1 MKEIGINKRLYD
13 RRIELGYSLKEASIR
28 LDISRFKLT
37 RIENGYKKVKD
48 KKLQDKFIFRYKLEE
63 NFFESN
69 KLGYPTSVTEGIEE
83 DISES
88 KGVKLFSK
96 LWFKI
101 ASLALSLGFVAVM
114 SLGIYRASNTSYNQF
129 YDEKYVTAYNYAR
142 DNGTPHLAID
152 SKTSSLLLCNY
163 TAVESA
169 DPAKEG
175 GFDKVTLNF
184 FTNYDEYLGYTFFNA
199 HVAIDLNEITGL
211 DFGTSRYVD
220 AYYESRMTETSERL
234 HFEAWNG
241 FERITHFSV
250 DFDYV
255 NFKFKYNLIETR
267 NINGEYAREN
277 GESFIASI
285 YKMAFEGKYAAFKN
299 AQNKFFERTKDTL
312 HYEDLN
318 EFNKHQVTGLLSA
331 NSYINVSTAM
341 TVGGVV
347 LATVFFALFIL
358 SIIITTAFGKK
369 IMKVVTVEKEDSVGT
384 AVKGRT
390 FKELPKNRWPAPIV
404 PEALIRIVA
413 FVLMVIGSMSLYYI
427 FNSIINGDIIGTLE
441 SLQYRATVASF
452 TTLGMLLIFFIKL
465 DIIQNK
471 KSTFMLNFI
480 LFFAGFIFYVLT
492 LLVNLSM
499 TASPALDRF
508 KVILDF
514 LPGNIV
520 WGILAFNMLN
530 ANLLSKPKFKN
541 NVKRNTILYRLSAL
555 IPLGYMIASAVIQI
569 GKKTWGWDLPFAVSS
584 LFFTKALIIT
594 SFTIL
599 YCLVIFIYR
608 RVVDHKFGKENGD
621 VYVLGNRYQF
631 IKNLIVAAVLALL
644 GVLDIVLG
652 KNANC
657 ARLGFGSNPGI
668 FFLIPL
674 VLLYHP
680 HMGARNKKWD
690 LVFNV
695 AYGFS
700 LLIGIVCIIS
710 SISVYITSL

>member
-1 MKEIGINKRLYD
+1 MKEIGINKKLYD

-28 LDISRFKLT
+28 LDISKFKLN

-48 KKLQDKFIFRYKLEE
+48 KKLQDRFIFKYKLEE
-63 NFFESN
+63 DFFESN
-69 KLGYPTSVTEGIEE
+69 KLGYPTSVTDGVEE
-83 DISES
+83 DISQS
-88 KGVKLFSK
+88 KGIKFFSK

-101 ASLALSLGFVAVM
+101 ASLALSLGFVALM
-114 SLGIYRASNTSYNQF
+114 SIGMYRSTSTNYYNF
-129 YDEKYVTAYNYAR
+129 YDDKYTTAYNYAKE
-142 DNGTPHLAID
+142 NGITHLAID
-152 SKTSSLLLCNY
+152 SKTSSMLLCDY
-163 TAVESA
+163 DAVESV
-169 DPAKEG
+169 DPLKVDN
-175 GFDKVTLNF
+175 FDKVTLNF
-184 FTNYDEYLGYTFFNA
+184 FTKYDEYLGYTFFNA
-199 HVAIDLNEITGL
+199 HTVIDLNEVTGL
-211 DFGTSRYVD
+211 DFGTSRWVD

-241 FERITHFSV
+241 LQRMAHFSV
-250 DFDYV
+250 DFDY
-255 NFKFKYNLIETR
+255 FKYKFTYNLIETR
-267 NINGEYAREN
+267 NINNEYSKEN
-277 GESFIASI
+277 GESFVASI
-285 YKMAFEGKYAAFKN
+285 YKMAFENKYAAFKK
-299 AQNKFFERTKDTL
+299 AQNRFFERTSSVL
-312 HYEDLN
+312 HYTDLE
-318 EFNKHQVTGLLSA
+318 EFNKHQVYGLLYA
-331 NSYINVSTAM
+331 NSYTTTSTVL
-341 TVGGVV
+341 TITGVV
-347 LATVFFALFIL
+347 LATVFFAIFIL

-369 IMKVVTVEKEDSVGT
+369 FMKVVTVEKDNSVSEST
-384 AVKGRT
+384 SGRT
-390 FKELPKNRWPAPIV
+390 FKELPKNRWPAPII

-427 FNSIINGDIIGTLE
+427 FNSIINGDIIGTID

-452 TTLGMLLIFFIKL
+452 TTLGMVLIFFIKL

-492 LLVNLSM
+492 LLVNMSM
-499 TASPALDRF
+499 SVSPALERF
-508 KVILDF
+508 KIILDF

-520 WGILAFNMLN
+520 WGILAFNMLT

-555 IPLGYMIASAVIQI
+555 IPLGYMIASAVIQV
-569 GKKTWGWDLPFAVSS
+569 GKKLWGWDLPFAVSS

-599 YCLVIFIYR
+599 YCLVVFIYR
-608 RVVDHKFGKENGD
+608 RIVDRKFGKENGD
-621 VYVLGNRYQF
+621 SYVLGNRYQF
-631 IKNLIVAAVLALL
+631 IKNLLVCGIFALL
-644 GVLDIVLG
+644 GVLDMILG
-652 KNANC
+652 KNAQA
-657 ARLGFGSNPGI
+657 ARLGLGANSGI

-690 LVFNV
+690 LVFNI

-700 LLIGIVCIIS
+700 MLIGIICILS